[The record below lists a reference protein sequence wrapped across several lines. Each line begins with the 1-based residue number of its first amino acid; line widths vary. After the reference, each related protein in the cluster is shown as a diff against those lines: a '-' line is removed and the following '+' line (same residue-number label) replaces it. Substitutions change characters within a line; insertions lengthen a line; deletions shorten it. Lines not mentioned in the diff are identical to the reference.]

1 MGSQYSFWKSAERW
15 LDLRPI
21 RALFRLLTSPF
32 RFFYRAIRTL
42 LRGVR
47 LGVAGILVLGGWGV
61 VAVVDLIAI
70 FRCFTEHSM
79 FWWIL
84 SLTPPG
90 WLIIPFKTGL
100 GTYFVLG
107 CVAGLVGGMIGPRD

>member
-1 MGSQYSFWKSAERW
+1 MR
-15 LDLRPI
+15 LI
-21 RALFRLLTSPF
+21 RALFGLLTSPF
-32 RFFYRAIRTL
+32 RFLYRAIRTL

-47 LGVAGILVLGGWGV
+47 LGVAGILVLGGWGT

-70 FRCFTEHSM
+70 FQCFTELSM
-79 FWWIL
+79 GWAIL

-100 GTYFVLG
+100 GLPFVIG
-107 CVAGLVGGMIGPRD
+107 GVAGLVGGMIGPRE